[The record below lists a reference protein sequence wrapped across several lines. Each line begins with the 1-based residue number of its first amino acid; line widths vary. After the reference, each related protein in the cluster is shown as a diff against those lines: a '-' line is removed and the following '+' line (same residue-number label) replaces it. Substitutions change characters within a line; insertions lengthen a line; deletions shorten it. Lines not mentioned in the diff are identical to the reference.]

1 MREWKACH
9 GRVPGARLTANVLLD
24 PIRRGFVH
32 RQRDNDAT
40 MGKTE

>member
-1 MREWKACH
+1 MREWKACPD
-9 GRVPGARLTANVLLD
+9 RVPSARLTASVLLE
-24 PIRRGFVH
+24 PIRRGIVH